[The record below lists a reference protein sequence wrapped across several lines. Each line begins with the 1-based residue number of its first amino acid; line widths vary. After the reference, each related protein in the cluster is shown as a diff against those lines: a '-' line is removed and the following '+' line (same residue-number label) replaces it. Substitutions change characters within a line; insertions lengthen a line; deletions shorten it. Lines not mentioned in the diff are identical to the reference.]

1 MSELRIAVV
10 GVGDVAQRDYLPE
23 AHRLA
28 GEAAIVAVASR
39 SIERAR
45 MVAESYG
52 IPRWTSDWT
61 ELLDDRVDA
70 VVNLTPIA
78 VHREIT
84 LAAIE
89 AGKHVYS
96 EKPLAMS
103 PSDGEVIRAAAQRT
117 GVTVVAA
124 PSICLFPQITA
135 LDEIVRNGELGA
147 IHSARAHVFG
157 GTPPWEGY
165 LSDPSP
171 FFNAD
176 GGPLRDM
183 AVYPLHALT
192 GLFGPVRRVSAFS
205 QRTRTFF
212 TPAEGP
218 YAGRAVP
225 VESDDDWQ
233 LLLQLDAGVVATVQ
247 ANFCARSAAGPEL
260 ELHGET
266 GAAGV
271 SLLDVAEP
279 LQLLSSDA
287 DDWTDI
293 PVHAGRAEGPD
304 HILGVRHLAECVR
317 DGRQPLVSMEH
328 AIHVL
333 DVIAAA
339 EESAATGAAVSP
351 ATGFPWTRPGPT
363 PGTDAPGPTHRTEQ

>member
-1 MSELRIAVV
+1 MPELKIAVV

-23 AHRLA
+23 MHRLA
-28 GEAAIVAVASR
+28 GDASVVAVASR
-39 SIERAR
+39 SAGRAQA
-45 MVAESYG
+45 VAQEYD
-52 IPRWTSDWT
+52 IARWTSDWT
-61 ELLDDRVDA
+61 EVLDDAVDV

-103 PSDGEVIRAAAQRT
+103 PDDGMGIKQAADRA

-124 PSICLFPQITA
+124 PSVCLFPQVVA
-135 LDEIVRNGELGA
+135 LSDIVGADELGA
-147 IHSARAHVFG
+147 IHSARAHVFA

-165 LSDPSP
+165 LSDPAP
-171 FFNAD
+171 FFSAT

-192 GLFGPVRRVSAFS
+192 GLFGPVTQVSAFS
-205 QRTRTFF
+205 RRTRTSFVP
-212 TPAEGP
+212 TEGP
-218 YAGRAVP
+218 HAGREVP

-233 LLLQLDAGVVATVQ
+233 LLVEMEAGVVATVQ

-260 ELHGET
+260 ELHGESGT
-266 GAAGV
+266 AGA

-279 LQLLSSDA
+279 IRLLRPDD
-287 DDWTDI
+287 DDWSE
-293 PVHAGRAEGPD
+293 VSVAAQRAEGPD
-304 HILGVRHLAECVR
+304 HILGVQHLVECVR
-317 DGRQPLVSMEH
+317 DQREPLVSMDH
-328 AIHVL
+328 AIHML
-333 DVIAAA
+333 DVLAAA
-339 EESAATGAAVSP
+339 EESSSTGAAVRP
-351 ATGFPWTRPGPT
+351 GTKFPWISPGSQN
-363 PGTDAPGPTHRTEQ
+363 RTER